1 MKKKILFFLIILI
14 SICALSNVCAAED
27 VASDISDSQISAQ
40 VGDSI
45 ESSAADDTYQQQVIN
60 EVKITGNTH
69 KLNSDT
75 NNFGDIQKT
84 IDQAD
89 EGDTI
94 ELNGTFRFNRDDNV
108 ITINKTMTIRGADDG
123 AIIILGD
130 NIQLSSR
137 FFNIDSMASNVIFDN
152 LKFQSKNAIIW
163 KGDKGVIN
171 NCQFINGNSNINGT
185 LVLQANNCNISN
197 CIFRNNNA
205 YQYGGAIVISGK
217 DNLISSCNFYEN
229 HVTTPDNLIGSGG
242 AIYSSCE
249 NLIIDKCNFT
259 GNKVANGNGGAIA
272 IMGKD
277 NTISNCQFEGNS
289 ISNSINHTS
298 IIGGGAIYSGGEGLK
313 VDNCDFKDNK
323 ALGLKG
329 GAICSDK
336 TNTIEN
342 SYFDNNL
349 ALKGN
354 DISSDSFSHI
364 RKNIF
369 MLENDENK
377 ADAVYGIDLEELN
390 RNNFTVKK
398 VPSRITFISTGMIFE
413 YGDSGSITMEVYGG
427 TVKMENIKVLNHPE
441 AKITLS
447 NKVLTISNLAVG
459 KYVLHVTATGDEN
472 HTDVDNDLSITVNK
486 ATAAIKAQKITVA
499 LKSGSSWA
507 ISIVDSRNN
516 KPIANMGLT
525 LKVKTGKNYKTVLVT
540 TNSKGI
546 AYYKTKGL
554 SKGTHEVIVSASH
567 AGYKFNTLKSSITV
581 VKQKALKFKL
591 RYKEDGKGGSIR
603 SFIVLNKKTK
613 KAVNGVK
620 VKVLIYTGKK
630 YKTYTLKS
638 KKQGKYN
645 GAIGFAT
652 NDFSAGKHKVVLK
665 PVNIKYKGSF
675 TTSFKL
681 KKSATKGPKFF
692 RVV

>member
-14 SICALSNVCAAED
+14 SICTISNVCAADD
-27 VASDISDSQISAQ
+27 VASDISDNQIAAQ
-40 VGDSI
+40 TIDSI
-45 ESSAADDTYQQQVIN
+45 EASTVDDDTYQQEVTT
-60 EVKITGNTH
+60 EVKSTGNTH

-75 NNFGDIQKT
+75 NTFEDIQKT
-84 IDQAD
+84 IDLAD
-89 EGDTI
+89 DGDTI
-94 ELNGTFRFNRDDNV
+94 ELNGTFSFNKNDNE
-108 ITINKTMTIRGADDG
+108 ITINKTITISGAGDG

-130 NIQLSSR
+130 NFLSSR
-137 FFNIDSMASNVIFDN
+137 FFNIDTSASNVIFNN
-152 LKFQSKNAIIW
+152 LKFKSENAILW
-163 KGDKGVIN
+163 KGDNGLIT
-171 NCQFINGNSNINGT
+171 NCQFNNAKSKDGGAVI
-185 LVLQANNCNISN
+185 LQANNCNITN
-197 CIFRNNNA
+197 CIFGDNQAN
-205 YQYGGAIVISGK
+205 QYGGAIFITGK
-217 DNLISSCNFYEN
+217 NNLISSCNFYGN
-229 HVTTPDNLIGSGG
+229 QVTAPTNLIGGG
-242 AIYSSCE
+242 GVIYSNCE
-249 NLIIDKCNFT
+249 NLNIDKCNFT
-259 GNKVANGNGGAIA
+259 RNKVANGNGGAIV
-272 IMGKD
+272 ILGKD
-277 NTISNCQFEGNS
+277 NLISNCQFEENS
-289 ISNSINHTS
+289 ISKSINNTS
-298 IIGGGAIYSGGEGLK
+298 IIGGGAIYSDGERLII
-313 VDNCDFKDNK
+313 DNCDFKDNS
-323 ALGLKG
+323 ALGLYG

-349 ALKGN
+349 ALNGN

-364 RKNIF
+364 TNNKF

-377 ADAVYGIDLEELN
+377 ADAVYGIDVKYLDD
-390 RNNFTVKK
+390 NNFTVKK
-398 VPSRITFISTGMIFE
+398 IPSKITFISTGMIFE
-413 YGDSGSITMEVYGG
+413 YGASGSITMEVYGG
-427 TVKMENIKVLNHPE
+427 TVKKENVNVLNHPE

-447 NKVLTISNLAVG
+447 NNVLTISNLAVG

-472 HTDVDNDLSITVNK
+472 HTDGGNDLSITVNK

-507 ISIVDSRNN
+507 INIVDSRSG
-516 KPIANMGLT
+516 KPIANMKLT
-525 LKVKTGKNYKTVLVT
+525 LKVKTGKKYNTVTVT
-540 TNSKGI
+540 TNSKGV
-546 AYYKTKGL
+546 AYYKTNKL

-581 VKQKALKFKL
+581 VKQKPLKFKL

-620 VKVLIYTGKK
+620 VKLLIYTGKK

-645 GAIGFAT
+645 GAFGFAT
-652 NDFSAGKHKVVLK
+652 NDFSAGKHKVVIK
-665 PVNIKYKGSF
+665 PINIKYKGSF